1 MSAKL
6 ICGKKQTT
14 NLKEANDFQAAC
26 MSYVKCD
33 HKKCND
39 SELKLRSEIVKV
51 PIEKTIKIMKKCI
64 TKMGD
69 NKRQCGLNEQKK
81 LSPKIKKLVED
92 VENCR
97 DELCKDESDI
107 MLKTVNDLLNSKH
120 MKKPLKN
127 IMKGIKAISKNKTQ
141 KEMKK
146 QFKSIKS
153 SKSSKSS
160 TRTKRS

>member
-14 NLKEANDFQAAC
+14 NVKEVNDFQAAC

-97 DELCKDESDI
+97 DELCKDESDT

-127 IMKGIKAISKNKTQ
+127 IMKGIKAIRKNKTQ
-141 KEMKK
+141 KEMKNK
-146 QFKSIKS
+146 VESI
-153 SKSSKSS
+153 KSSKSS